1 MALQSATAG
10 ETMSNT
16 FLTHRSYFDA
26 HKAPVELRKKYAGAN
41 VIVRI
46 EKSPYRDGYVVRAKP
61 VIMMPFWEMGLGT
74 STLLLHS
81 AMRHAKADAA
91 K

>member
-1 MALQSATAG
+1 
-10 ETMSNT
+10 
-16 FLTHRSYFDA
+16 
-26 HKAPVELRKKYAGAN
+26 
-41 VIVRI
+41 VRI

-74 STLLLHS
+74 STPLLHS